1 MKVILELIRFTFI
14 FFLTLTILGAV
25 TELTLSMVGVNE
37 HYGLIAIIGSFILVS
52 ILYKKREWDN
62 VFNKKILWSSIIAII
77 LLLVIIP
84 DLSPTHLHTTKYSYS
99 YGFPFKFL
107 TLYIENGT
115 RFLIP
120 NLFTG
125 GMTDWVAHLGVI
137 GNFIFFYFSLRFI
150 FYKFTNDTINRTK

>member
-25 TELTLSMVGVNE
+25 SDLTLSMVGVTE
-37 HYGLIAIIGSFILVS
+37 QYGLLAIIGSFILVS
-52 ILYKKREWDN
+52 ILYKKRGWDK
-62 VFNKKILWSSIIAII
+62 VFNKKILWSSVIAIV

-84 DLSPTHLHTTKYSYS
+84 DLSPTHLHTTKYTYS

-125 GMTDWVAHLGVI
+125 EMTGWVANLGVI

-150 FYKFTNDTINRTK
+150 VYKFMNDTTN